1 MKKTNLYFDH
11 HTSHLRVN
19 WKHVMATACVAAAF
33 SLTACENT
41 PAASRVT
48 DEEHFITHLTMKE
61 ARNVTGFSLN
71 IPGMICGLEHM
82 EVSVPGGNT
91 ICVTY
96 SDPDL
101 DMEVSVMKQH
111 LADSDTD
118 DADNSRIIYA
128 DEIPVSTDMEN
139 TWITGASWNRD
150 EWHYTI
156 SSTTALHDDQIL
168 GIVNAVH

>member
-1 MKKTNLYFDH
+1 MI
-11 HTSHLRVN
+11 
-19 WKHVMATACVAAAF
+19 AACAAAAF

-41 PAASRVT
+41 LAASRVS

-71 IPGMICGLEHM
+71 IPGMICGLEHTN
-82 EVSVPGGNT
+82 VTVPDEDT

-101 DMEVSVMKQH
+101 DMEVSIVKQR
-111 LADSDTD
+111 LADPDIGEDTG
-118 DADNSRIIYA
+118 SRLIYA
-128 DEIPVSTDMEN
+128 DEIPVGTEEDEN
-139 TWITGASWNRD
+139 SITGAAWNRG
-150 EWHYTI
+150 EWRYTI
-156 SSTTALHDDQIL
+156 SSTTSLHDDQII